1 MALPIPPINPNNP
14 IPNTPFY
21 APPANYVQGEYSP
34 FTIGSGL
41 TLDPITGVL
50 SATGGVAGIIAGPGI
65 NVVTGGTPPGATS
78 TISNTG
84 VITLAATAP
93 LVVGGTAQNRTLT
106 VDVAT
111 VGTTG
116 VVSIGSNISVSPAGV
131 ISVATGTTTTP
142 GIVQLNNTTS
152 SSLTTQALTAAQG
165 KSLQD
170 QINAL
175 LITSNLTFA
184 GTLNTVT
191 GNMITVTGAG
201 TAAGFV
207 AGSPLPA
214 AALLN
219 NECFV
224 IVEVPATSYTPPGG
238 VATETHVGDWFLSNG
253 TAWSFLNV
261 GFDPPYATTT
271 TPGVVELATDAETQ
285 AGTDATLAVTPAG
298 AAATYVPLADYAT
311 KGDILAASGA
321 STPVALPVGTDGQ
334 ILYANSACS
343 TGLEWGVRPITC
355 LDFDAKGDLL
365 VGAGA
370 DSFATLGVGTDGQVL
385 LACSTATNG
394 VCWSTPASTPAATP
408 TVAGIVLGCTTATN
422 SALGCNAGRSITTGC
437 GTTALGFN
445 AGCSITTGCGNTV
458 VGCCAGCSITTGG
471 ENILIG
477 GVAGCSIIGGNANVA
492 IGQGAGLNAT
502 SGSQNVIIGQ
512 YTGYDLTT
520 GSRNVVIGFA
530 ASLAS
535 NTGDC
540 QLAIGFSTTS
550 NWLTGNSTGAIKPGA
565 GIIDCANTCGTA
577 GQVLMSNGANAVCWQ
592 TIPQACPNTYGTVYG
607 KTNFA
612 NTLLGQLAGQLIQ
625 NLAGCSVT
633 AIGFCAATLLGA
645 GTNASTA
652 LGAGA
657 LQSSTCSSYVTALG
671 DRAMINA
678 GNTCENVAVGTLA
691 LRSVTGCYNTVVG
704 SVAGYDLVA
713 GSNNI
718 FIGRNAACANTS
730 GNNNVVIGTEATTS
744 SLTASCE
751 LAIGFAAG
759 CNWLTGNSTKAIRP
773 GAGII
778 DCAGSCGTAC
788 QVLISTGS
796 NSIAWA
802 SSTAPSKLT
811 STKALTSGVPV
822 DVLSWASGVRMGALD
837 IFATDGSTNFKWANA
852 YVGSSSGVG
861 TSAITFQS
869 TGMGNF
875 TTVAGG
881 GGETIIR
888 FTPSVTLASVNF
900 VFQYNAAF
908 GNQPSVL

>member
-1 MALPIPPINPNNP
+1 M
-14 IPNTPFY
+14 
-21 APPANYVQGEYSP
+21 
-34 FTIGSGL
+34 
-41 TLDPITGVL
+41 ITGVL

-93 LVVGGTAQNRTLT
+93 LVVGGTLQNRTLT

-116 VVSIGSNISVSPAGV
+116 VVSVGSNISVSPTGV

-142 GIVQLNNTTS
+142 GIVQLNNTTA
-152 SSLTTQALTAAQG
+152 SLSTTQALTAAQG
-165 KSLQD
+165 KALQD

-175 LITSNLTFA
+175 VISSNLTFA
-184 GTLNTVT
+184 GTLDTVT
-191 GNMITVTGAG
+191 GNMITVTPAG
-201 TAAGFV
+201 VAAGF
-207 AGSPLPA
+207 AASAPLPA
-214 AALLN
+214 AAALN

-224 IVEVPATSYTPPGG
+224 IVEVPAASYTPPGG
-238 VATETHVGDWFLSNG
+238 TATETHIGDWFLSDG
-253 TAWSFLNV
+253 TAWGFLNV

-285 AGTDATLAVTPAG
+285 AGTDATLAVTPAS
-298 AAATYVPLADYAT
+298 AAATYVPLADYTA
-311 KGDILAASGA
+311 KGDILAGSATA
-321 STPVALPVGTDGQ
+321 STPVALPVGADGY
-334 ILYANSACS
+334 ILYSCS
-343 TGLEWGVRPITC
+343 TEATGLCW
-355 LDFDAKGDLL
+355 DA
-365 VGAGA
+365 AP
-370 DSFATLGVGTDGQVL
+370 ATP
-385 LACSTATNG
+385 S
-394 VCWSTPASTPAATP
+394 ATP
-408 TVAGIVLGCTTATN
+408 TVRGILYGCSGGTN
-422 SALGCNAGRSITTGC
+422 SAVGCNALLSLLAGTCNNALGC
-437 GTTALGFN
+437 GALTNVTDGVSNIGIGFN
-445 AGCSITTGCGNTV
+445 AGCTLVDNCFNIAIGDL
-458 VGCCAGCSITTGG
+458 ALGG
-471 ENILIG
+471 ATSS
-477 GVAGCSIIGGNANVA
+477 GVIADNVA
-492 IGQGAGLNAT
+492 IGFCSLSLTCIATGNVAVGASTLENNTIGECNTAIGRRALCDNT
-502 SGSQNVIIGQ
+502 SGNENTAVGRSTLLSN
-512 YTGYDLTT
+512 TT
-520 GSRNVVIGFA
+520 GSGNSALGSVALNGNTSGNNNTAVGFCALNSLDGGNLNVALGASAGNDVSTENNVVLIGSCVTLPFA
-530 ASLAS
+530 G
-535 NTGDC
+535 NC
-540 QLAIGFSTTS
+540 QLAIGYASGQ
-550 NWLTGNSTGAIKPGA
+550 NWLTGNSTKAIKPGA

-577 GQVLMSNGANAVCWQ
+577 GQVLMSNGSNAVCWQ
-592 TIPQACPNTYGTVYG
+592 TIPQACPFTYGTVYG

-612 NTLLGQLAGQLIQ
+612 NTLLGTLAGQAIQ
-625 NLAGCSVT
+625 NLAGCAVT
-633 AIGFCAATLLGA
+633 AIGYCAATALST

-652 LGAGA
+652 LGSGA

-691 LRSVTGCYNTVVG
+691 LRSVTGNNNTAVG
-704 SVAGYDLVA
+704 SLAGYDLVA

-759 CNWLTGNSTKAIRP
+759 CNWLTGNNTKAIRP

-796 NSIAWA
+796 NAITWVD
-802 SSTAPSKLT
+802 STAPSKLT

-822 DVLSWASGVRMGALD
+822 DLLSWGSGVRMGALD
-837 IFATDGSTNFKWANA
+837 IFATDGSSNLKWGNA
-852 YVGSSSGVG
+852 YVGSSSGIG
-861 TSAITFQS
+861 LSAITFQS
-869 TGMGNF
+869 VGMG
-875 TTVAGG
+875 TLSIVAGG
-881 GGETIIR
+881 GGETVIR

>member
-1 MALPIPPINPNNP
+1 MARLPIPPINPNNP

-21 APPANYVQGEYSP
+21 APSSNYVQGEYSP

-41 TLDPITGVL
+41 TLDTLTGVL

-84 VITLAATAP
+84 VITLAASAP
-93 LVVGGTAQNRTLT
+93 LVVGGTLQNRTLT

-116 VVSIGSNISVSPAGV
+116 VVSVGSNISVSPAGV

-165 KSLQD
+165 KALQD

-175 LITSNLTFA
+175 VITSNLTFA

-191 GNMITVTGAG
+191 GNMITVTAAG
-201 TAAGFV
+201 TAAGF
-207 AGSPLPA
+207 AASAPLPA
-214 AALLN
+214 AAALN

-224 IVEVPATSYTPPGG
+224 IVEVPAASYTPPGG
-238 VATETHVGDWFLSNG
+238 SATQTHVGDWFLSDG
-253 TAWSFLNV
+253 TAWSFLDV

-271 TPGVVELATDAETQ
+271 TAGVVELATDAETQ
-285 AGTDATLAVTPAG
+285 AGTDATLAVTPAS
-298 AAATYVPLADYAT
+298 AAATYVPLADYVA
-311 KGDILAASGA
+311 KGDILAATA
-321 STPVALPVGTDGQ
+321 ANTPTALAVGTNGQ
-334 ILYANSACS
+334 IL
-343 TGLEWGVRPITC
+343 
-355 LDFDAKGDLL
+355 F
-365 VGAGA
+365 
-370 DSFATLGVGTDGQVL
+370 
-385 LACSTATNG
+385 ACSTAATG
-394 VCWSTPASTPAATP
+394 LCWAPAPSVPNATP
-408 TVAGIVLGCTTATN
+408 ILRGILFGCTASSNAALGEFALKSVTSGQSNTAVGYNAMCALTTATGSTAIGDSAASNATGCQNLAVGAGSLFNNATGNFNTAVGYYSMIFSSGSSN
-422 SALGCNAGRSITTGC
+422 SGLGHNSLRTVSGTSNVGVGINAGN
-437 GTTALGFN
+437 L
-445 AGCSITTGCGNTV
+445 
-458 VGCCAGCSITTGG
+458 
-471 ENILIG
+471 L
-477 GVAGCSIIGGNANVA
+477 
-492 IGQGAGLNAT
+492 T
-502 SGSQNVIIGQ
+502 SGNSNVIIGPNVQ
-512 YTGYDLTT
+512 ATSAT
-520 GSRNVVIGFA
+520 GS
-530 ASLAS
+530 
-535 NTGDC
+535 C
-540 QLAIGFSTTS
+540 QLALGFDNGQ
-550 NWLTGNSTGAIKPGA
+550 NWLTGDSTKAIRPGA
-565 GIIDCANTCGTA
+565 GIIDCAGSCGTA
-577 GQVLMSNGANAVCWQ
+577 GQALFSTGTNAICWQ
-592 TIPQACPNTYGTVYG
+592 AIPQACPNTYGTVYG

-612 NTLLGQLAGQLIQ
+612 NTLLGQLAGQVIQ
-625 NLAGCSVT
+625 NLAGCALT
-633 AIGFCAATLLGA
+633 AIGFCAGTLLGA

-652 LGAGA
+652 LGSGA

-691 LRSVTGCYNTVVG
+691 LRSVTGNNNTAVG
-704 SVAGYDLVA
+704 SLAGYDLVA

-730 GNNNVVIGTEATTS
+730 GNNNVVIGTGATTS

-796 NSIAWA
+796 NAITWVD
-802 SSTAPSKLT
+802 STAPSKLT
-811 STKALTSGVPV
+811 STKALTSGTPI
-822 DVLSWASGVRMGALD
+822 DLLSWATGVRMGDLAV
-837 IFATDGSTNFKWANA
+837 FATDNSTNVKWANIT
-852 YVGSSSGVG
+852 VGSASGVG
-861 TSAITFQS
+861 STAVTTQS
-869 TGMGNF
+869 VGMG
-875 TTVAGG
+875 TVSIVAGG
-881 GGETIIR
+881 GGETIVR